1 MDLKK
6 NYVKFKIKN
15 IINIYNISKY
25 LLNSN
30 FIKIYI
36 PL

>member
-15 IINIYNISKY
+15 IINIYNISKN

-36 PL
+36 LL